1 MPDTLLTTLKKATKG
16 LLYPSEYDEPLEPFI
31 WEHAKNTLTEVRRL
45 SGQPSKHRC
54 RTISADVFFSELT
67 EVEGFSKLY
76 ETLKETLTD
85 LKVYR
90 FGAANITVYVVGRDA
105 NGRLAGF
112 KTRAVET

>member
-1 MPDTLLTTLKKATKG
+1 MPDPLLTTLTQATEG

-31 WEHAKNTLTEVRRL
+31 WEPAENTLAEVRRL
-45 SGQPSKHRC
+45 SGHPPEERC
-54 RTISADVFFSELT
+54 QTLSADAFFGDLGD
-67 EVEGFSKLY
+67 VEGFPALY

-90 FGAANITVYVVGRDA
+90 CGAANLTVYVVGRDEK
-105 NGRLAGF
+105 GRLAGF